1 MYEAVMG
8 KERVAEEMG
17 ELMGGCLA
25 RDGGTEVL
33 WLALRGVGA
42 DLVLRWWK
50 EVELGRLR
58 NMG

>member
-1 MYEAVMG
+1 MG